1 MIGRGM
7 RAETYNTVDDVPDE
21 IWDAVAPPDFF
32 FTKAFTEVMERSGVE
47 DARYRYVVLFEGDEP
62 AGLAMLSRFLL
73 KLDLLTGDK
82 WIKRARRLVPKL
94 LELPIVCCGVPASL
108 GQYNLHV
115 VAPES
120 MEAAIQTVDACMEAW
135 AKEERCTLLVWKEW
149 SENEGIADLARA
161 QGYVAAASLPDHE
174 LPDLPATVEEYV
186 GSMRSSYRRKYKEAL
201 ALMEGEGPAWT
212 SGKLHFEEGPFTVE
226 VADEFYA
233 GYMKLMDRAKVR
245 LETYTPEF
253 FRGLATS
260 TLDTRALRLTNEE
273 NGESLLALMIAA
285 GDVLAF
291 ALVAKDH
298 ADYEDALYAILL
310 RCLAL
315 YAIKGG
321 FRQVRM
327 GQTSSYSKM
336 SMGAQPKRLEAYIKV
351 RGRVRH
357 KLLERFGS
365 VLFPE
370 EPTPDLTVFKDAEPT
385 AANEALVEQP

>member
-1 MIGRGM
+1 MIGAGM

-21 IWDAVAPPDFF
+21 IWGAVAPPDFF
-32 FTKAFTEVMERSGVE
+32 FTKAFMAVMEHSGVE
-47 DARYRYVVLFEGDEP
+47 DARYRYVILFEGEEP
-62 AGLAMLSRFLL
+62 VGLAMLSRFLL

-82 WIKRARRLVPKL
+82 WVKRARRLVPKMF
-94 LELPIVCCGVPASL
+94 ELPIVCCGIPASL
-108 GQYNLHV
+108 GQHNLHV

-120 MEAAIQTVDACMEAW
+120 MGAAVRCVHECMEAW
-135 AKEERCTLLVWKEW
+135 AQEERCTLLVWKEW
-149 SENEGIADLARA
+149 TPEQGIAEHVQSLRYFA
-161 QGYVAAASLPDHE
+161 GASLPDHA
-174 LPDLPATVEEYV
+174 LPDLPASAEEYT

-201 ALMEGEGPAWT
+201 ALLEGEGPIWT
-212 SGKLHFEEGPFTVE
+212 SGKLRLEDGPFSVE

-245 LETYTPEF
+245 LETYTLDF

-273 NGESLLALMIAA
+273 NGESLIALMIAS

-310 RCLAL
+310 RSIAL

-321 FRQVRM
+321 FREVRM

-336 SMGAQPKRLEAYIKV
+336 SMGAQPKPLDAYIRM
-351 RGRVRH
+351 RGPLRH
-357 KLLERFGS
+357 KLLDRFS
-365 VLFPE
+365 SLLFPE
-370 EPTPDLTVFKDAEPT
+370 EPTPDLTVFKDDEP
-385 AANEALVEQP
+385 APANEALVEQP